1 MAREYKDSANREH
14 SYAGI
19 NYAEEQPVLERKLKD
34 SGIEWIGE
42 IPSDWKTERIKALF
56 SERNE
61 RNCQG
66 KTLLSVSQYFGIRPK
81 SETDLADSH
90 IAESYDDYKVVYKGD
105 FVMNIMLA
113 WNGSYAVSG
122 YDGIVSPAYCVFK
135 FRKDCFKKYFHYL
148 LRTDGYPSAFE
159 TMSRGVI
166 DSRLRLYPE
175 QFFTFPVII
184 PPVIEQKK
192 IAVFL
197 DEKCGEIDKL
207 VSLQEQMIEELKAYK
222 QSVIT
227 EAVTKGL
234 NPDAP
239 MKDSGIDWI
248 GYVPKG
254 WKISRI
260 KNIFRLR
267 TGTTPKAFEQ
277 GLDSDALVNWF
288 TPSDVTE
295 MNCELKVSERH
306 LSKEI
311 IDKEGIELS
320 PAGSLIFVGI
330 GASAGKIGYAMVEGY
345 SNQQITTLIPIQNKC
360 FGKFSYYY
368 MIADR
373 KRIKDNA
380 FYTTLP
386 IINNSYLSEIKTLLP
401 PIDEQRSI
409 ALYLDTKCAEI
420 DSLINIKRQKIESL
434 MEYKK
439 SIIFEYVTG
448 KKQVV

>member
-1 MAREYKDSANREH
+1 MAREY
-14 SYAGI
+14 
-19 NYAEEQPVLERKLKD
+19 KD

-42 IPSDWKTERIKALF
+42 IPEEWKTEKAKHVF
-56 SERNE
+56 VQRREKGNE
-61 RNCQG
+61 DC
-66 KTLLSVSQYFGIRPK
+66 TLLAATQKYGMYPQHLLEGVVKVS
-81 SETDLADSH
+81 SDTDMQQFKTVH
-90 IAESYDDYKVVYKGD
+90 INDYVISLRSFQGGFELSNYEGVC
-105 FVMNIMLA
+105 
-113 WNGSYAVSG
+113 
-122 YDGIVSPAYCVFK
+122 SPAYQVFSAHK
-135 FRKDCFKKYFHYL
+135 AINNIFFKYL
-148 LRTDGYPSAFE
+148 FKSDAFIQQINAFVLGIREGKNIQYDDFSTMYLPIPSL
-159 TMSRGVI
+159 
-166 DSRLRLYPE
+166 DE
-175 QFFTFPVII
+175 Q
-184 PPVIEQKK
+184 QR
-192 IAVFL
+192 IADFL
-197 DEKCGEIDKL
+197 DEKCREIDKL
-207 VSLQEQMIEELKAYK
+207 VALQEQMIEELKAYK

-248 GYVPKG
+248 GDVPKG

-434 MEYKK
+434 KEYKK